1 MGGKCELTS
10 DLHCC
15 PQGESGEEL
24 SPVPSDWLPDLS
36 AGQRTSVCSTGSEDT
51 MPSPISRQL
60 SGSKCEKKSLLQAV
74 WEEQEVRLH
83 SCDRL
88 RVAQGYTEYFFRVIL
103 IFF

>member
-60 SGSKCEKKSLLQAV
+60 SGSKCEKNHYFRLCERNRRSDYTDVTDCV
-74 WEEQEVRLH
+74 WPKDTLNTF
-83 SCDRL
+83 L
-88 RVAQGYTEYFFRVIL
+88 G
-103 IFF
+103 